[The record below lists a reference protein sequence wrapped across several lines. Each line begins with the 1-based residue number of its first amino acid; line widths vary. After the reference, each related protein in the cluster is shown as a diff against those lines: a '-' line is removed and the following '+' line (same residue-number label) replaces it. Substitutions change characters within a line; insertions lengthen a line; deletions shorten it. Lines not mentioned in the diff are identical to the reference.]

1 VSRRTLRNS
10 RTRTAAVGGALCVA
24 LLLAGCSNDGGD
36 GDGGVIPGTEQ
47 GDDTDPTAG
56 EDEEQPQDEEPEDD
70 GIDRPEIDLGDAY
83 ENVYADEYTGDPV
96 KDAILRDSE
105 GFQDAV
111 AEAILHFETDRPA
124 LRFYL
129 ADDALEQTMRLMQRV
144 IDGGKSSTG
153 TARYYN
159 REVSVFDETSGAVV
173 FCRDFTQVATTDF
186 ESGEVVEEADA
197 EALPSIYT
205 TRVEKNELGV
215 WQTVSYTLEREAEE
229 CR

>member
-1 VSRRTLRNS
+1 M
-10 RTRTAAVGGALCVA
+10 GGVLCVA
-24 LLLAGCSNDGGD
+24 LLLAGCSSDGGD
-36 GDGGVIPGTEQ
+36 EGGGVVA
-47 GDDTDPTAG
+47 GDDRAG
-56 EDEEQPQDEEPEDD
+56 GQAPPADEQAPPADEQDDKPGDEPDGE
-70 GIDRPEIDLGDAY
+70 GIDRPEIDLGHAY
-83 ENVYADEYTGDPV
+83 ENVYEDEYTGDPV

-111 AEAILHFETDRPA
+111 AEAILSFETDRPA

-129 ADDALEQTMRLMQRV
+129 ADDALAQSMRLMQRV

-159 REVSVFDETSGAVV
+159 REVSVFDEKSGAVV

-186 ESGEVVEEADA
+186 ESGEVVEEPDA

-205 TRVEKNELGV
+205 TRVEKNEVGV
-215 WQTVSYTLEREAEE
+215 WQTVSYTLEREAGE
-229 CR
+229 CV